1 MIEDQKGTNMPE
13 SRRRL
18 VQWLLGGG
26 FSASLVSFLYPVVR
40 FMNPPAVAEA
50 MVNEA
55 SAGSVQDLG
64 VNASKIVK
72 FGAKPVLLIRTG
84 ETDWR
89 AFWGTCT
96 HLDCTVQYQD
106 SSRQIWCA
114 CHNGLYDLNG
124 NVVSGPPPRPL
135 EELTVHIRDDE
146 VIISRRA

>member
-1 MIEDQKGTNMPE
+1 MQE

-18 VQWLLGGG
+18 VHWLLGGG

-40 FMNPPAVAEA
+40 FMNPPEVAEA
-50 MVNEA
+50 TVNEA
-55 SAGSVQDLG
+55 SAGSVQDFG
-64 VNASKIVK
+64 VNTGNIVK
-72 FGAKPVLLIRTG
+72 FGSKPVLLIRTG

-114 CHNGLYDLNG
+114 CHNGLYDLKGRNI
-124 NVVSGPPPRPL
+124 SGPPPRPL
-135 EELTVHIRDDE
+135 EEFAVNIVSDE
-146 VIISRRA
+146 ILVSRVT